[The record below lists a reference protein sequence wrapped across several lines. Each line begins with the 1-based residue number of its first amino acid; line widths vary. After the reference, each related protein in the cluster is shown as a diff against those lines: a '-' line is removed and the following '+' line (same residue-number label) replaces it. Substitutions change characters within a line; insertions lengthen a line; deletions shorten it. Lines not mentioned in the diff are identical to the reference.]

1 MENKKTA
8 GIDFDTWSAM
18 ARTDPQ
24 TFEKM
29 RLAAI
34 QAAIDSAPE
43 ANRERLRRL
52 QWRIDQ
58 ERRLARTPLAACV
71 RISRMMWRAVL
82 GPNGLND
89 RLTELHG
96 LVSGRPADGPGGPPS
111 CARVIAFGRTR
122 D

>member
-1 MENKKTA
+1 MKNKKTA
-8 GIDFDTWSAM
+8 GIDFDAWSAM

-24 TFEKM
+24 TFEQM

-34 QAAIDSAPE
+34 QAAIDAAPE

-82 GPNGLND
+82 GPNGLHE
-89 RLTELHG
+89 RFAGLHG
-96 LVSGRPADGPGGPPS
+96 LLSGRAADSPGGTTP
-111 CARVIAFGRTR
+111 CARVIAFRPSR
-122 D
+122 N

>member
-8 GIDFDTWSAM
+8 GIDFDTWSAV

-24 TFEKM
+24 TFEEM

-71 RISRMMWRAVL
+71 RISRMMWHRVL
-82 GPNGLND
+82 GPNGLHD
-89 RLTELHG
+89 RFAELHQ
-96 LVSGRPADGPGGPPS
+96 LVSGWPVETPAGHTPRGQ
-111 CARVIAFGRTR
+111 VIALGRSR